1 MFFSTFYIL
10 YGYRK
15 LIALGGVISYY
26 IKGNFCYIDTGVST
40 CIVDSAILIKEKR
53 RVNSCKG
60 KLDGIGPSAVG
71 VCGIYEEITSASAT
85 DICNNTVEYSFVV
98 SNCRSIDT
106 QTIGCT
112 TYQFELIFSVK
123 NMSDL
128 LPVCQIC
135 DMVYWNSRKIFK
147 TAVYKIEVIPNSAYA
162 GIRMKSGYDRIMVFH
177 GIVSF
182 VLN

>member
-85 DICNNTVEYSFVV
+85 DICNDTVEYSFVV
-98 SNCRSIDT
+98 SNCGSIDT

-112 TYQFELIFSVK
+112 TYQFELIFLSRTCPICSQCVKSVLWYIGIPGK
-123 NMSDL
+123 YSKL
-128 LPVCQIC
+128 LFT
-135 DMVYWNSRKIFK
+135 R
-147 TAVYKIEVIPNSAYA
+147 
-162 GIRMKSGYDRIMVFH
+162 
-177 GIVSF
+177 
-182 VLN
+182 